1 MEIPL
6 RLGSGRISRRALA
19 ASSAGA
25 LLASR
30 VRSVAN
36 ADGPVLRLL
45 CWQGYD
51 NGDALKAFTAKTGVT
66 VKPDYV
72 GANDEF
78 FLKLRAGGLGKYD
91 VATPGNG
98 VVSALVA
105 DGLIQPLDESRLA
118 SIADCLPPFQRPAWS
133 TVNGQF
139 VAAPFVWGSPPMIV
153 SSKFTTAPAAW
164 TDLLDK
170 RFDDKIILTNDSV
183 SNIMIWN
190 RALGATDPAKVSLTQ
205 LNATMDVL
213 LRIKREYAGA
223 YTGDM
228 GQVADHLAE
237 GKQWIATV
245 GWEAIPAFNGYAG
258 AGLELARPNPGVF
271 SFCDNLCLVSQ
282 APNAEMAYAFI
293 DHMRSVDAQASIM
306 NAIKRGTV
314 NAAAVSRL
322 DAFARGAFD
331 YDHLDQFIE
340 RSPFYGFPPLSNGD
354 DDTATYVDWVNA
366 WEAINSARLHSG
378 PTPTPVPAPKVTPH
392 LPGWP

>member
-1 MEIPL
+1 MVIGL
-6 RLGSGRISRRALA
+6 RPGARRISRRAFA
-19 ASSAGA
+19 AGAAGA
-25 LLASR
+25 LLAGR
-30 VRSVAN
+30 VHLVAN

-66 VKPDYV
+66 VKADYV

-78 FLKLRAGGLGKYD
+78 FLKLRAGGVGKYD
-91 VATPGNG
+91 LVTPANG
-98 VVSALVA
+98 VVGALLA
-105 DGLIQPLDESRLA
+105 DGLIQPLNESRLA
-118 SIADCLPPFQRPAWS
+118 SIAECLEPFQRPAWS

-139 VAAPFVWGSPPMIV
+139 VGAPFVWGAPPMIV
-153 SSKFTTAPAAW
+153 SSKFTTAPTSW

-170 RFDDKIILTNDSV
+170 KYDGKIILTNDSV

-190 RALGATDPAKVSLTQ
+190 RALGAADPAKVSLTQ

-228 GQVADHLAE
+228 GQVADRLAK

-258 AGLELARPNPGVF
+258 AGLELARPDPGVF

-282 APNAEMAYAFI
+282 APNPEAAYAFI
-293 DHMRSVDAQASIM
+293 DYMRSADAQVSVV

-322 DAFARGAFD
+322 DEYARGAFD

-366 WEAINSARLHSG
+366 WETINGARLNSG
-378 PTPTPVPAPKVTPH
+378 PTPTPTAAPKIAPH
-392 LPGWP
+392 FPGWP